1 MGDVFKDEERCPSP
15 RHVYVYILVISIHWK
30 IVGKRGRALFIKSKT
45 TKKNVGLKWSKN
57 RRKMPGVQVRCYTL
71 SDSCLGGIKQK
82 RLPPGETAVLVTI
95 LNLRFFYDYT
105 YSVSLDYHRIRVQIY
120 GFFQYNKNN
129 CVFLFLKNLQ
139 ACFFSVFSIA
149 GVFLSS
155 SGWVATVSYLFGMGW
170 LTFKRHLNLIKPYSN
185 PNQTLFE

>member
-57 RRKMPGVQVRCYTL
+57 RRKIPEVQVRCYTL
-71 SDSCLGGIKQK
+71 SDSCLGDVKQK
-82 RLPPGETAVLVTI
+82 RLPLGETAVLVTI

-129 CVFLFLKNLQ
+129 CVFLFLKNLR
-139 ACFFSVFSIA
+139 ACFFLFCRLPVFSCPLPGEWLLFPI
-149 GVFLSS
+149 FLV
-155 SGWVATVSYLFGMGW
+155 WVDWPLRDT
-170 LTFKRHLNLIKPYSN
+170 
-185 PNQTLFE
+185 

>member
-30 IVGKRGRALFIKSKT
+30 IAGKRGRALFIKSKT
-45 TKKNVGLKWSKN
+45 TKKNVGLKWS
-57 RRKMPGVQVRCYTL
+57 P
-71 SDSCLGGIKQK
+71 K
-82 RLPPGETAVLVTI
+82 RLSPQGAAVFVLYPLNSCPTAYNTWLALPAFFFCFLTI

-129 CVFLFLKNLQ
+129 CVFLFLKNLR
-139 ACFFSVFSIA
+139 ACFFLFCRLPEFSCPLPGEWLLFPIFW
-149 GVFLSS
+149 V
-155 SGWVATVSYLFGMGW
+155 WVAWPLRDT
-170 LTFKRHLNLIKPYSN
+170 
-185 PNQTLFE
+185 